1 MKEEEI
7 EQIRFIL
14 ESLSE
19 LGSRVMITELQTAL
33 RMLGYNPSEDDLR
46 KCEEIVDPK
55 KRGSFKMDQFV
66 QLIDSGTIKKDVNPS
81 QILDGALQTFDSE
94 GKGIIEMSV
103 LEDALTKM
111 GDKLSNEEF
120 KAFLEYADP
129 GESGKVR
136 IQDFV
141 GLITSDLSEG

>member
-33 RMLGYNPSEDDLR
+33 RMLGYNPSQDDLR
-46 KCEEIVDPK
+46 KCEEVVDPK

-66 QLIDSGTIKKDVNPS
+66 RLIDSGIIKKDVNPAHV
-81 QILDGALQTFDSE
+81 LDGAMQTFDNE
-94 GKGIIEMSV
+94 GKGIIDMAV

-111 GDKLSNEEF
+111 GDKLTNEEF
-120 KAFLEYADP
+120 KSFLEYADP
-129 GESGKVR
+129 S
-136 IQDFV
+136 
-141 GLITSDLSEG
+141 